1 MDIGLRVLLWA
12 MRGPISTSRS
22 IRSKASFLL
31 GLHLPPLA
39 RAVSTGLSV
48 HKIIGSEINLYFARK
63 VIDEHKDDGKVSY
76 RTNIQSVSEGRSH
89 LLIRKILRI
98 RMTERKLQQDRTT
111 VSSGNLPSL
120 RCFEA
125 ESTYLYIDLN
135 TVHHVIEG
143 PKDNKAFLQSQEK
156 TKGRMG
162 GLFLSRL
169 SNRFQKEKTYITV
182 TAISARVMRIRK
194 TNEMP
199 KDDGTA
205 IYSAHLP
212 LRCFEAKYRLSTQ
225 SASNNLRVGKVKP
238 KPKDEVTVLR

>member
-76 RTNIQSVSEGRSH
+76 RTNIQSVSQGRSH

-135 TVHHVIEG
+135 TVHQVIEG

-156 TKGRMG
+156 TKGKMG
-162 GLFLSRL
+162 GLFLNRL
-169 SNRFQKEKTYITV
+169 SNRFLKKIKIYLSLLSAPELCAFARPTKCPKM
-182 TAISARVMRIRK
+182 TAQRYTQPISHCVASRPNTAYQLNQLRTIYVSAR
-194 TNEMP
+194 
-199 KDDGTA
+199 
-205 IYSAHLP
+205 
-212 LRCFEAKYRLSTQ
+212 
-225 SASNNLRVGKVKP
+225 SNQNPRMK
-238 KPKDEVTVLR
+238 